1 TACPLYPRKRTL
13 VKRAAMSALCQNRI
27 DGGET
32 VISSAQLRIRLAAVK
47 SSSALLYS
55 GTISYSAQRDI
66 SSSRLSHWM
75 ASSSSL
81 VNSAKHLGLPIC
93 VTGLWVPSAKAT
105 VWATFGAWTY
115 FKNSSAS
122 GERSGLLTVEVI
134 SIHATPPLPS
144 IGPFS
149 GVMERICG

>member
-1 TACPLYPRKRTL
+1 MADLSGRGS
-13 VKRAAMSALCQNRI
+13 VIAARMAVEDFGADAKGMKVEIVGAHHQNKPDVGSRWHL
-27 DGGET
+27 
-32 VISSAQLRIRLAAVK
+32 ISSAQLRIRLAAVK

-93 VTGLWVPSAKAT
+93 VTD
-105 VWATFGAWTY
+105 
-115 FKNSSAS
+115 
-122 GERSGLLTVEVI
+122 
-134 SIHATPPLPS
+134 
-144 IGPFS
+144 
-149 GVMERICG
+149 CG

>member
-1 TACPLYPRKRTL
+1 MGFSDQFARQQSSTAHVR
-13 VKRAAMSALCQNRI
+13 
-27 DGGET
+27 
-32 VISSAQLRIRLAAVK
+32 SAQLRIRLAAVK

>member
-1 TACPLYPRKRTL
+1 
-13 VKRAAMSALCQNRI
+13 
-27 DGGET
+27 
-32 VISSAQLRIRLAAVK
+32 
-47 SSSALLYS
+47 
-55 GTISYSAQRDI
+55 
-66 SSSRLSHWM
+66 HWM

-81 VNSAKHLGLPIC
+81 VNSVKHLGLPIC

-134 SIHATPPLPS
+134 SIHATPPLPA

-149 GVMERICG
+149 GPHRGHQSVQGAFRGRDEHVQGHRD